1 MTRPPND
8 DRENSPMA
16 APTGTPTERPAA
28 GRRERTGWYF
38 YDWANSAFSTTVLT
52 VFLGPFLTSV
62 TKVAAG
68 CQLGADDCSGRVH
81 PLGITVAAGSF
92 YPYVV
97 SLSVFLTVFVLPVMG
112 AVADRTPRKKLL
124 LAVTAFLAAAA
135 TMGFAFVTGDRYL
148 LGGVLFLIA
157 NISGGASIVV
167 YNSFLPQ
174 LAGPD
179 ERDKVSSRGWALGYL
194 GGGLLL
200 AFNLVAVTILSV
212 DGNDQRTLDIARW
225 CIVSAGA
232 WWALFTLIP
241 LAWLKEHPGL
251 EAAATM
257 RGNVLLDGFR
267 QLGRTIRNL
276 RAYPLTLF
284 FLLAYLIYNDGIQT
298 VIALASQYGTEELDL
313 EQSTLIITIL
323 LVQFLAF
330 GGALLL
336 GAMAARVGA
345 RKTVLFSLALWLGV
359 VVAAY
364 WLPAGEPLPFML
376 LGVAIG
382 LVLGGSQALSRSLFS
397 QLIPAGREGEYYGFY
412 EISDKGTSW
421 LGPLLFGLVFQLT
434 DSYRLGIVSLV
445 IFFLVGGVLLAV
457 VPIRRAIVAAGN
469 TPPKLL

>member
-1 MTRPPND
+1 
-8 DRENSPMA
+8 MA
-16 APTGTPTERPAA
+16 AATGTPTDVPAA

-52 VFLGPFLTSV
+52 VFLGPFLTSI

-68 CQLGADDCSGRVH
+68 CQLSTDVDDCAGRVH
-81 PLGITVAAGSF
+81 PLGISVAAGSF

-112 AVADRTPRKKLL
+112 AVADRTPRKKML
-124 LAVTAFLAAAA
+124 LAVTAFIASAA
-135 TMGFAFVTGDRYL
+135 TIGFAFVTGDRYL
-148 LGGVLFLIA
+148 LGGLLFLIA

-200 AFNLVAVTILSV
+200 AFNLVAVTILSI

-225 CIVSAGA
+225 CIVSAGV
-232 WWALFTLIP
+232 WWAVFTLIP
-241 LAWLKEHPGL
+241 LAWLREHPGA
-251 EAAATM
+251 EATAA
-257 RGNVLLDGFR
+257 RGNVVADGFR
-267 QLGRTIRNL
+267 QLGHTLRGL

-313 EQSTLIITIL
+313 GQSTLIITIL

-336 GAMAARVGA
+336 GAMAGRIGA
-345 RKTVLFSLALWLGV
+345 RKTVLFSLALWLLV
-359 VVAAY
+359 VIAAY

-397 QLIPAGREGEYYGFY
+397 QLIPTGREGEYYGFY

-434 DSYRLGIVSLV
+434 NSYRFGIVSLV
-445 IFFLVGGVLLAV
+445 VFFLAGGILLAL

-469 TPPKLL
+469 TPPRLL